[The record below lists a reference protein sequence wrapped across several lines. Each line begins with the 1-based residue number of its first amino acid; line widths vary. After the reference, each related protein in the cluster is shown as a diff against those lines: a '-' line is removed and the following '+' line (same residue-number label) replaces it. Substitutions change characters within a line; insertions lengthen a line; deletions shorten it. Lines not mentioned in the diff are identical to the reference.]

1 MSSPVIIILAAGE
14 GKRMRSDTPKV
25 LHLCA
30 GKPMLARVIE
40 IAMCLTPKRI
50 VVVAG
55 RHQTSIIK
63 TLEKYLDLKDITFV
77 RQNLPIGTGN
87 AVSCCQNQFEP
98 DDHVLILNGDMPLIQ
113 AKLLRNLLR
122 KALKVDGVVLTSF
135 LKDPHGYGR
144 ILYEES
150 VFKGIIEEK
159 DCSLE
164 QKQIKQVNTGVY
176 VLKGKILHDC
186 LPMIKN
192 DNQQQEYYL
201 TDIVKMAGN
210 YTIDTLLTE
219 EHENIQIRG
228 VNTPEE
234 LVELSKSCLHA

>member
-30 GKPMLARVIE
+30 GKPMLVRVIE
-40 IAMCLTPKRI
+40 TAQFLTPKKI

-55 RHQTSIIK
+55 RHQESIIE
-63 TLEKYLDLKDITFV
+63 TLEKWLLDIKDITFV
-77 RQNLPIGTGN
+77 KQNLPIGTGN
-87 AVSCCQNQFEP
+87 AVGCCQNHFEP

-113 AKLLRNLLR
+113 PTLLRNLLR
-122 KALKVDGVVLTSF
+122 KAAKADGVVLTSF
-135 LKDPHGYGR
+135 LKDPQGYGR

-176 VLKGKILHDC
+176 VLKGKVLHDC
-186 LPMIKN
+186 LPNIKN

-201 TDIVKMAGN
+201 TDIVKLAGN
-210 YTIDTLLTE
+210 YTMDTLLTE

-234 LVELSKSCLHA
+234 LEYLSQYC